1 MGSHVRIFSSLS
13 FLVLIVGISS
23 SRAYGEV
30 SHGMRKQIDRINGRG
45 PYLAIVVPNSFEMD
59 PLLHS
64 PSFLADHKF
73 PYLDFSGKS
82 IYMNFSLVCLD
93 L

>member
-1 MGSHVRIFSSLS
+1 MGSHLRIFSSLS
-13 FLVLIVGISS
+13 FLVLVVGISS

-30 SHGMRKQIDRINGRG
+30 SAHRMRKQIDRINGRG

-59 PLLHS
+59 PLLNS

-82 IYMNFSLVCLD
+82 ICIYEFQFN
-93 L
+93 